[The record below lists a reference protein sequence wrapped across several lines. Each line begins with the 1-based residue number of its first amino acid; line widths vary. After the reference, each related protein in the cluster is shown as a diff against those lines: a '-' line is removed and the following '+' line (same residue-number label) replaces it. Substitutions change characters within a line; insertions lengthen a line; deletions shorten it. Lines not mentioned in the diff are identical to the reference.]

1 MKPDSPS
8 KTHSELPAC
17 RHEDR
22 LKSLLDLSALNH
34 TDMDPSRIRKAFLY
48 LEHHTPAA
56 KEDPYPAGIEDAL
69 ETAKILAELN
79 ADEDTIIAAL
89 IENLTMQGYRTDDH
103 IREQF
108 GDETARLV
116 RNVARTSQIRFK
128 KRIEEQ
134 AENFRKMILSMA
146 QDLRVVLLNLAKR
159 LQLMRNIHGFDAA
172 VQCDIAQE
180 SLDIYAPLANRL
192 GIARVKSE
200 MEDLCLEVLH
210 PSIYKELEER
220 VPQNRKE
227 RSAYIEK
234 VIDMVK
240 KEMAAQGIPGVV
252 EGRPKHFYSIYRKI
266 LKRGLSFDELF
277 DLTALRIITDTSS
290 RCYAILGMI
299 HSLWKPIPGRF
310 KDYIGVPKSNM
321 YQSLHTTVMG
331 PDGQKVEFQ
340 IRTQEMHWI
349 AETGIAAHWKYKEGI
364 KTSLSTE
371 QKFAWLRQL
380 LEWQQELKSPREF
393 MESVKTDLFEESV
406 YVFTPTGD
414 IKELPSGSTPLDFAY
429 SIHSDIGNRCTGAK
443 VNNRMVPLKTALKTG
458 DTVSILTSKNQ
469 APSKDWL
476 KIVKTTKA
484 RNRISHFLTEEEQKR
499 SHDLGREI
507 LEREARK
514 HGLTLSKILKS
525 GEIQAAASDFGF
537 SHWDKMITAV
547 GFGKISAK
555 QVLNRF
561 LPQEGLEPIPVKPRK
576 AGKMLI
582 DGIKVHG
589 IGDILIHFSKCC
601 NPVPGDEII
610 GFITRGSGV
619 SIHRMNCSNVGG
631 GAVHSDRIVEVEW
644 EIKEERIHPVRISV
658 LTTNRPGILANI
670 SARISSEN
678 INISA
683 ADIRTQKDGR
693 SLCIFELEIRNRQDL
708 DRIMHAISQIKEVI
722 DVKRLT
728 GS

>member
-1 MKPDSPS
+1 M
-8 KTHSELPAC
+8 E
-17 RHEDR
+17 EDR
-22 LKSLLDLSALNH
+22 LKSLLDLLARNNPE
-34 TDMDPSRIRKAFLY
+34 MDLSRIRQASEY
-48 LEHHTPAA
+48 LKNNTPAT
-56 KEDPYPAGIEDAL
+56 KDNKPSDSIEDAL
-69 ETAKILAELN
+69 ETANILAELN
-79 ADEDTIIAAL
+79 ADKDTIIVAL
-89 IENLTMQGYRTDDH
+89 VENLTTQGYRTEDH

-108 GDETARLV
+108 GDEVARLV

-134 AENFRKMILSMA
+134 AENFRKMILAMA

-159 LQLMRNIHGFDAA
+159 LQLMRNINRFDEAT
-172 VQCDIAQE
+172 QREIAQE
-180 SLDIYAPLANRL
+180 SLEIYAPLANRL
-192 GIARVKSE
+192 GIARIKSE

-220 VPQNRKE
+220 APQDRKE
-227 RSAYIEK
+227 RGAYIEK

-240 KEMAAQGIPGVV
+240 KEMAAQEIPGVI
-252 EGRPKHFYSIYRKI
+252 EGRHKHFYSIYQKI

-277 DLTALRIITDTSS
+277 DLIALRIITDTNS

-299 HSLWKPIPGRF
+299 HALWKPIPGRF

-321 YQSLHTTVMG
+321 YQSLHTTIMG

-340 IRTQEMHWI
+340 IRTQDMHRI
-349 AETGIAAHWKYKEGI
+349 AEAGIAAHWKYKEGI
-364 KTSLSTE
+364 KTSISTE
-371 QKFAWLRQL
+371 HKFAWLRQL
-380 LEWQQELKSPREF
+380 LEWQQELKNPREF
-393 MESVKTDLFEESV
+393 MESIKTDLFEESV

-443 VNNRMVPLKTALKTG
+443 VNNRIVPLKTTLKTG
-458 DTVSILTSKNQ
+458 DTVDILTSKNQ

-476 KIVKTTKA
+476 KFVKTTKA
-484 RNRISHFLTEEEQKR
+484 RNRISHFLTQEEQNR
-499 SHDLGREI
+499 SLAQGHDI
-507 LEREARK
+507 LEKEARK

-525 GEIQAAASDFGF
+525 DEIQKVTSDFGF
-537 SHWDKMITAV
+537 AQLDKMITAV
-547 GFGKISAK
+547 GFGKISPK
-555 QVLNRF
+555 QILNRF
-561 LPQEGLEPIPVKPRK
+561 LPEEIVEPVPVKPRK
-576 AGKMLI
+576 VGKIQI

-589 IGDILIHFSKCC
+589 VGDILVHFSKCC

-610 GFITRGSGV
+610 GFITRGKGV
-619 SIHRMNCSNVGG
+619 AIHRMDCSNVGG

-644 EIKEERIHPVRISV
+644 DVKEERVRPVRISV

-670 SARISSEN
+670 STRISSEN

-683 ADIRTQKDGR
+683 ADIRTRRDGR
-693 SLCIFELEIRNRQDL
+693 SICIFELEIRNRQDL
-708 DRIMHAISQIKEVI
+708 DRILHAISQIKEVLE
-722 DVKRLT
+722 VKRVT